1 MKNIK
6 TTIKFDGPALKDRAM
21 DVGHLA
27 PSLLALSELVK
38 ATNFQINGERAKI
51 KILVNADL
59 EQKCFELNLEIV
71 QTIWEQAKTLLADE
85 DIKSAKELLGW
96 IGISSIPAFGY
107 SLYRLI
113 EKLRGKE
120 IESVTVIKILEE
132 GNLLEIKVRG
142 EVDPLQVTET
152 VYKLYYDRNIRQ
164 KALDFL
170 GPLREEGYDSLKVYQ
185 DEEVFTE
192 FLKDD
197 IPVADGSDLPEI
209 VVQNQKISMI
219 TADVRIRKAAYEGKS
234 RWTLVYKHAM
244 EVPIDD
250 EKWLEKFQNGIENAP
265 PGSSLQVDL
274 EETYITNEDDEIISD
289 PLYRVKKVHKVLFP
303 STQLKMN
310 FKDMSRKSKDEDSV
324 EQEK

>member
-27 PSLLALSELVK
+27 PSLLALSDLVK
-38 ATNFQINGERAKI
+38 ATNYLINGERAKI
-51 KILVNADL
+51 RILVNADL

-96 IGISSIPAFGY
+96 IGISSIPAVGY

-120 IESVTVIKILEE
+120 IESVTVIKILEK

-152 VYKLYYDRNIRQ
+152 VYKLYNDRNIRQ

-197 IPVADGSDLPEI
+197 IPVADGSDLPEV

-219 TADVRIRKAAYEGKS
+219 TADVRIRKAAYECVFHS
-234 RWTLVYKHAM
+234 T
-244 EVPIDD
+244 
-250 EKWLEKFQNGIENAP
+250 
-265 PGSSLQVDL
+265 S
-274 EETYITNEDDEIISD
+274 IIQ
-289 PLYRVKKVHKVLFP
+289 
-303 STQLKMN
+303 TT
-310 FKDMSRKSKDEDSV
+310 
-324 EQEK
+324 